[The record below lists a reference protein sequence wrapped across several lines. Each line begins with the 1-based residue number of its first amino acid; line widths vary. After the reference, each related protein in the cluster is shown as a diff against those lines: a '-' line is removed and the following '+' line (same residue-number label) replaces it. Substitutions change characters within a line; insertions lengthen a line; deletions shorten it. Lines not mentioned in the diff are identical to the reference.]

1 MSVLAVDPVGVYMTE
16 QEAVPA
22 VVPATNVHGD
32 VANVPVPLVM
42 KSAVPV
48 GVLDVPTSM
57 SVTVAVHLVAVPM
70 LTDAGE
76 HDTEV
81 VTARTKVNRT
91 SLVLPS

>member
-1 MSVLAVDPVGVYMTE
+1 VSVLAVDPVGVYMTK
-16 QEAVPA
+16 QEAAPA

-32 VANVPVPLVM
+32 VTNVPVPLVM
-42 KSAVPV
+42 KLTVPV
-48 GVLDVPTSM
+48 GVLEVPTSM
-57 SVTVAVHLVAVPM
+57 SVTVAVHFVDVPT
-70 LTDAGE
+70 LTDAGK